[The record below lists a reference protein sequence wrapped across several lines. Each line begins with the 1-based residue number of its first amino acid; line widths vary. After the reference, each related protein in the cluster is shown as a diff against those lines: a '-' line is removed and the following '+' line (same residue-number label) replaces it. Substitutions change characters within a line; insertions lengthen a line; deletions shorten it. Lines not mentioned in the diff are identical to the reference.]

1 MGRSSPRQMQS
12 HPPRRRAVI
21 GASSQ
26 RMDPRRHP
34 CAGELSMKETL
45 LIAEPDNVVVALRDL
60 GRGATTDAGLRLAT
74 DVPAGHKVAIRRIP
88 AGEKVVK
95 YGYPI
100 GVASV
105 DIQPGEHVH
114 NHNLVST
121 LRDDISVNDAV
132 PVAAPTA
139 REAAQPAT
147 FEGYRRADGRVGI
160 RNEIWIINTVGCVN
174 NAAERI
180 AAAAT
185 QELVQP
191 GSNIDGV
198 YAFKHPYGC
207 SQLGH
212 DLDHTQKVLAGL
224 VHHPNAAAVLIL
236 GLGCENNQLASFLGQ
251 VGPMGGERLA
261 SFNAQEVEDEVEEG
275 LERVRQLARYASR
288 FRRESVPASELIL
301 GMKCGGSD
309 GLSGI
314 TANPLVGKVA
324 NRLAALGGSVLLT
337 EVPEMFGAEGVLL
350 ERASSPQVARDT
362 IELVNR
368 FRAYFRRYDEPIDEN
383 PAPGNKAGGITTLA
397 EKSLGCVQKAGQA
410 PVARV
415 LDYGEPAP
423 SGLGGT
429 ALVNAPGND
438 GVSSTAL
445 VAAGAHM
452 VLFTTGR
459 GTPMGF
465 PAPTIKISTN
475 SSLATRKP
483 SWIDFDA
490 GPIALGTSDFGSLS
504 EQLFQLVLD
513 VASGRQRT
521 KSELNGFREISI
533 WKDGVTL

>member
-1 MGRSSPRQMQS
+1 
-12 HPPRRRAVI
+12 
-21 GASSQ
+21 
-26 RMDPRRHP
+26 
-34 CAGELSMKETL
+34 MKETL
-45 LIAEPDNVVVALRDL
+45 LIADRDNVVVALRNL
-60 GRGATTDAGLRLAT
+60 GQGDVTDTGLRLAT
-74 DVPAGHKVAIRRIP
+74 DVPAGHKLAIRRIP
-88 AGEKVVK
+88 AGEMVVK

-100 GVASV
+100 GVASA

-114 NHNLVST
+114 SHNLQST
-121 LRDDISVNDAV
+121 LRGDISANDIGANDVV
-132 PVAAPTA
+132 PAPRPSAPSA
-139 REAAQPAT
+139 RADAPEAT
-147 FEGYRRADGRVGI
+147 FMGFRRPDGRVGI

-185 QELVQP
+185 EELVRP

-251 VGPMGGERLA
+251 VGPESAERVT

-275 LERVRQLARYASR
+275 LIRVRRLAQYAAR
-288 FRRESVPASELIL
+288 FRREPVPASELIL

-324 NRLAALGGSVLLT
+324 SRLSELGGSVLLT
-337 EVPEMFGAEGVLL
+337 EVPEMFGAENVLL
-350 ERASSPQVARDT
+350 ERAISQEVAQDT
-362 IELVNR
+362 IDLVNR

-397 EKSLGCVQKAGQA
+397 EKSLGCVQKAGHS

-415 LDYGEPAP
+415 LEYGEAAP
-423 SGLGGT
+423 SRLCGT

-445 VAAGAHM
+445 VAAGAHI

-490 GPIALGTSDFGSLS
+490 GPIALGTSDFGALS

>member
-1 MGRSSPRQMQS
+1 MR
-12 HPPRRRAVI
+12 
-21 GASSQ
+21 
-26 RMDPRRHP
+26 
-34 CAGELSMKETL
+34 ETL
-45 LIAEPDNVVVALRDL
+45 LIAERDNVVIALRDL
-60 GRGATTDAGLRLAT
+60 PRGSVADGGIQLSG
-74 DVPAGHKVAIRRIP
+74 DVPAGHKVAIRPI
-88 AGEKVVK
+88 AVGETVVK

-105 DIQPGEHVH
+105 AIQPGEHVH
-114 NHNLVST
+114 SHNLQST
-121 LRDDISVNDAV
+121 LRDDIGSKPV
-132 PVAAPTA
+132 PTRLFELPKPLQA
-139 REAAQPAT
+139 AT
-147 FEGYRRADGRVGI
+147 FQGYRRADGRVGI

-185 QELVQP
+185 QELVRA
-191 GSNIDGV
+191 GSSIEGV

-212 DLDHTQKVLAGL
+212 DLGHTQKILAGL
-224 VHHPNAAAVLIL
+224 AHHPNAAAVLVL
-236 GLGCENNQLASFLGQ
+236 GLGCENNQLASFLEQ
-251 VGPMGGERLA
+251 VGPAGAERIQ
-261 SFNAQEVEDEVEEG
+261 SFNAQDVGDEVEVG
-275 LERVRQLARYASR
+275 LARVRELARYADR
-288 FRRESVPASELIL
+288 FERTSVPASELIL

-324 NRLAALGGSVLLT
+324 NRLAAYGGSVLLT
-337 EVPEMFGAEGVLL
+337 EVPEMFGAEEVLL
-350 ERASSPQVARDT
+350 ERARSPEVAKNT
-362 IELVNR
+362 IAMVNQ
-368 FRAYFRRYDEPIDEN
+368 FRGYFRRYNEPIDEN

-410 PVARV
+410 AVAAV
-415 LDYGEPAP
+415 LEYGEAAP
-423 SGLGGT
+423 SRLGGT

-475 SSLATRKP
+475 SSLAERKP

-490 GPIALGTSDFGSLS
+490 GPIALGTSDFGQLS
-504 EQLFQLVLD
+504 DQLFELVLG
-513 VASGRQRT
+513 VASGART

>member
-1 MGRSSPRQMQS
+1 
-12 HPPRRRAVI
+12 
-21 GASSQ
+21 
-26 RMDPRRHP
+26 
-34 CAGELSMKETL
+34 MKETL
-45 LIAEPDNVVVALRDL
+45 LIAEGDNVVVALRDL
-60 GRGATTDAGLRLAT
+60 GRGHVADAGVRLQT
-74 DVPAGHKVAIRRIP
+74 DVPLGHKLAIRRIR
-88 AGEKVVK
+88 AGEAVVK
-95 YGYPI
+95 YGYSI
-100 GVASV
+100 GVASA
-105 DIQPGEHVH
+105 DIEPGEHVH
-114 NHNLVST
+114 SHNLVST
-121 LRDDISVNDAV
+121 LRDDIGEDDAV
-132 PVAAPTA
+132 LASRAGAPRRDRLDPPPAASF
-139 REAAQPAT
+139 QG
-147 FEGYRRADGRVGI
+147 FRRADGRIGI

-174 NAAERI
+174 NAADRI

-185 QELVQP
+185 RELVFP
-191 GSNIDGV
+191 GSRIDGV

-212 DLDHTQKVLAGL
+212 DLDRTQRVLAGL
-224 VHHPNAAAVLIL
+224 VNHPNAAAVLIL
-236 GLGCENNQLASFLGQ
+236 GLGCENNQLASFLQQ
-251 VGPMGGERLA
+251 VGPMSSERIA

-275 LERVRQLARYASR
+275 LAGVLGLARYAER
-288 FRRESVPASELIL
+288 FERESVPASELIV

-350 ERASSPQVARDT
+350 ERAQSPGVARDT
-362 IELVNR
+362 IAIVNS

-410 PVARV
+410 PVACV
-415 LDYGEPAP
+415 LGYGQQAP
-423 SGLGGT
+423 SRLGGT

-475 SSLATRKP
+475 SSLAERKP
-483 SWIDFDA
+483 IWIDFDA
-490 GPIALGTSDFGSLS
+490 GPIALGTGEFGPLS

>member
-1 MGRSSPRQMQS
+1 MRDTV
-12 HPPRRRAVI
+12 H
-21 GASSQ
+21 
-26 RMDPRRHP
+26 
-34 CAGELSMKETL
+34 
-45 LIAEPDNVVVALRDL
+45 IAERDNVVVALRDL
-60 GRGATTDAGLRLAT
+60 PRGHVTAGEISLRS
-74 DVPAGHKVAIRRIP
+74 DVPAGHKLAITRIA
-88 AGEKVVK
+88 AGEPVLK

-105 DIQPGEHVH
+105 GIEPGDHVH
-114 NHNLVST
+114 SHNLAST
-121 LRDDISVNDAV
+121 LRDDLASKPV
-132 PVAAPTA
+132 PTRLHALPKPA
-139 REAAQPAT
+139 RALS
-147 FEGYRRADGRVGI
+147 FDGYRRPDGRVGI

-185 QELVQP
+185 RELTQS
-191 GSNIDGV
+191 GSAVEGV

-212 DLDHTQKVLAGL
+212 DLGYTQRILAGL
-224 VHHPNAAAVLIL
+224 VRHPNAAAVLIL
-236 GLGCENNQLASFLGQ
+236 GLGCENNQLASLLEQ
-251 VGPMGGERLA
+251 VGPVSAERVMA
-261 SFNAQEVEDEVEEG
+261 FNAQDVGDEVEEG
-275 LERVRQLARYASR
+275 LRRVLQLAAWAER
-288 FRRESVPASELIL
+288 FERAPVPVSELIL

-314 TANPLVGKVA
+314 TANPLVGRVA
-324 NRLAALGGSVLLT
+324 NRLAAHGGSVLLT
-337 EVPEMFGAEGVLL
+337 EVPEMFGAEQVLL
-350 ERASSPQVARDT
+350 ERAQSPEVAERT
-362 IELVNR
+362 IRMVNE
-368 FRAYFRRYDEPIDEN
+368 FRGYFRRYDEPIDEN

-410 PVARV
+410 PVAAV
-415 LDYGEPAP
+415 LEYGQAAP
-423 SGLGGT
+423 SRLGGT

-438 GVSSTAL
+438 GISSTAL

-475 SSLATRKP
+475 SPLAERKP

-490 GPIALGTSDFGSLS
+490 GPIALGTSDLAELTDG
-504 EQLFQLVLD
+504 LFDLVVA
-513 VASGRQRT
+513 VASGAQT
-521 KSELNGFREISI
+521 KSEMNGFREISI

>member
-1 MGRSSPRQMQS
+1 MALPS
-12 HPPRRRAVI
+12 
-21 GASSQ
+21 
-26 RMDPRRHP
+26 
-34 CAGELSMKETL
+34 AGELSMKETV
-45 LIAEPDNVVVALRDL
+45 LIAEPDNVAVALRNL
-60 GRGATTDAGLRLAT
+60 GQGDTTDAGLRLAT

-88 AGEKVVK
+88 AGESVVK

-114 NHNLVST
+114 SHNLMST
-121 LRDDISVNDAV
+121 LRDDISANDVV
-132 PVAAPTA
+132 PVAPLPSA
-139 REAAQPAT
+139 REAARPAT
-147 FEGYRRADGRVGI
+147 FQGYRRADGRVGI

-191 GSNIDGV
+191 GSNIDGI

-212 DLDHTQKVLAGL
+212 DLGHTQRVLAGL

-236 GLGCENNQLASFLGQ
+236 GLGCENNQLASFLGE
-251 VGPMGGERLA
+251 VGPMGSERLS

-288 FRRESVPASELIL
+288 FQRESVPASELIL

-337 EVPEMFGAEGVLL
+337 EVPEMFGAENVLL
-350 ERASSPQVARDT
+350 ERASSPEVARDT
-362 IELVNR
+362 IELVNK

-415 LDYGEPAP
+415 LDYGEAAP
-423 SGLGGT
+423 SRLGGT

-445 VAAGAHM
+445 VAAGAHI

-490 GPIALGTSDFGSLS
+490 GPIALGTSDFGALS